1 MKTLKLTVL
10 SSYLVTKL
18 KIDRSKI
25 EVIDLILTRLIQVII
40 LKKNTL
46 K

>member
-1 MKTLKLTVL
+1 MKTLILTVL